1 MMEQSITYFDTPGKH
16 NTDEVVAIVAR
27 TVRERG
33 IRHVVVATTSGST
46 ALRLSEALKGTD
58 VRIVAVTLKYGFRE
72 EGKRPMSEE
81 CAAELERRG
90 ITLITQS
97 HALSGV
103 ERSFSS
109 ELGGA
114 SRSEV
119 LAAALKSLFGVG
131 FKVAVEVTLMAADT
145 GAIPVG
151 DDVEVVAMG
160 GTHGGADV
168 ACIMRPAHT
177 NHFFK
182 MQIREILCMP
192 RHK

>member
-1 MMEQSITYFDTPGKH
+1 MMEKSITYFDTAGAH
-16 NTDEVVAIVAR
+16 NTDEVVSIVAR
-27 TVRERG
+27 TVRERN
-33 IRHVVVATTSGST
+33 IRHVVVATTTGST
-46 ALRLSEALKGTD
+46 AIKLSEALEGTD

-72 EGKRPMSEE
+72 EGKRPMEE
-81 CAAELERRG
+81 RGAAELQRRG
-90 ITLITQS
+90 ITLITQT
-97 HALSGV
+97 HALSGL

-114 SRSEV
+114 SRTEA

-131 FKVAVEVTLMAADT
+131 FKVAVEITLMAADT

-168 ACIMRPAHT
+168 ACIVRPAYT
-177 NHFFK
+177 DHFFK